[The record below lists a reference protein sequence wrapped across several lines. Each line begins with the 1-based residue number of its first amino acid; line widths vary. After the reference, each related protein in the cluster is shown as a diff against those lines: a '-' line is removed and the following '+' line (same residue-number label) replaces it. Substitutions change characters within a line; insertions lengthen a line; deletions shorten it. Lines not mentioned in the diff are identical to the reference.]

1 MHLRLEVH
9 LFFLILSH
17 SNLHR
22 FSCLQTQA
30 GISSA
35 RAYHDDATFEIKKN
49 SQKSKESGVGVRK
62 NHYFCS
68 HNNCTLNFLNF
79 EL

>member
-9 LFFLILSH
+9 LFSYSVLPPISICFY
-17 SNLHR
+17 
-22 FSCLQTQA
+22 FLQTQA
-30 GISSA
+30 DTSSA
-35 RAYHDDATFEIKKN
+35 KDYHDDATFEIKKN

-68 HNNCTLNFLNF
+68 HNN
-79 EL
+79 